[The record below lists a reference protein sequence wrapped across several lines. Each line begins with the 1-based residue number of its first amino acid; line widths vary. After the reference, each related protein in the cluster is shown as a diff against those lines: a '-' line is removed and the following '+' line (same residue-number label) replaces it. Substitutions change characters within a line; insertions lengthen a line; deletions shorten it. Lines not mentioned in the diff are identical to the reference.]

1 MTNCPNCGAP
11 IDPFHT
17 KCEYCGTYYFDM
29 TVFDINKPFYIKI
42 DTGNEI
48 LTALVKTNSIN
59 IEALSDDAYY
69 YDSGVHI
76 HYIMPSPRKYSA
88 RLELDLDFLSDNEG
102 LVCKIERKSGV

>member
-29 TVFDINKPFYIKI
+29 TVFDINKPVYIKI

-48 LTALVKTNSIN
+48 LTALVKTNGIN
-59 IEALSDDAYY
+59 IEALPDDVYY
-69 YDSGVHI
+69 HDENHSFVSSRTYRAH
-76 HYIMPSPRKYSA
+76 
-88 RLELDLDFLSDNEG
+88 LEIDLDLLSDSKG
-102 LVCKIERKSGV
+102 MVYKLERKP

>member
-29 TVFDINKPFYIKI
+29 TVFDINKPVYIKM

-48 LTALVKTNSIN
+48 LTALVKTNGIN
-59 IEALSDDAYY
+59 IEALPDDVYY
-69 YDSGVHI
+69 YDKDCSFVSSRTYRAH
-76 HYIMPSPRKYSA
+76 
-88 RLELDLDFLSDNEG
+88 LEMDLDFLSDSKG
-102 LVCKIERKSGV
+102 MVCKIERKSGV